1 MAMTQLILA
10 MVIWGTLGLFVLKSG
25 LSSLNIAF
33 FRCFIGAMMLAPFC
47 LYRGY
52 FTKKTFALKQLIP
65 VLCGGVFVVLN
76 WILLFESF
84 HYASITLG
92 NVSYYLQPVFLL
104 FLSRLFLKEDISAL
118 KYFFIFLTL
127 IGVIMTIN
135 LSLNMLVGSRTELIG
150 VGCALLAGFFYSLA
164 TLVVKKTQGIPAPM
178 ITFLQLLIGAV
189 LLLPL
194 SKVGQIHYTG
204 TVWGYIM
211 ILGLLHTVIA
221 FVFYYN
227 AVNSLSTDK
236 IAVASYIDPIAA
248 IATDVAFFDRVLF
261 PIQYIGICITLAS
274 SYFVI
279 DSRPLNK
286 LVKRWANRSSI
297 QGSFD

>member
-1 MAMTQLILA
+1 
-10 MVIWGTLGLFVLKSG
+10 
-25 LSSLNIAF
+25 
-33 FRCFIGAMMLAPFC
+33 
-47 LYRGY
+47 
-52 FTKKTFALKQLIP
+52 
-65 VLCGGVFVVLN
+65 
-76 WILLFESF
+76 
-84 HYASITLG
+84 
-92 NVSYYLQPVFLL
+92 
-104 FLSRLFLKEDISAL
+104 
-118 KYFFIFLTL
+118 
-127 IGVIMTIN
+127 MTIN

-150 VGCALLAGFFYSLA
+150 VGFALLAGFCYSLA

-194 SKVGQIHYTG
+194 SELSQIHYTG
-204 TVWGYIM
+204 TVWGYI
-211 ILGLLHTVIA
+211 ITLGLLHTVVA
-221 FVFYYN
+221 FIFYYH

-286 LVKRWANRSSI
+286 LAKRWANSSRI
-297 QGSFD
+297 EARN